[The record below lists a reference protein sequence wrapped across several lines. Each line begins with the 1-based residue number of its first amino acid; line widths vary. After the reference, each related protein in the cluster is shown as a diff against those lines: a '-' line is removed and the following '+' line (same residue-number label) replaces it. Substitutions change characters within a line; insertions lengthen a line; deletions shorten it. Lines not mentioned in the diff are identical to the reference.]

1 MTSPSTSSVDASASA
16 IDPVLEAAPVA
27 RPRAPSVPPPSPPAT
42 PSWRSV
48 GFWVQFL
55 GGALIGG
62 GGTVLAI
69 AWVREAGGEVG
80 LVAMLSVLVGLML
93 GWWPQML
100 VHEAGHAVAGR
111 IGGFELVAMAVGRW
125 RGERGGDGW
134 RFRRRPEER
143 GVGGFALMLPRGE
156 RTPRWGHALY
166 MLGGPLANLL
176 AAAALLALAG
186 PADAALGAWAG
197 GLVLGVA
204 AAGALLGLVNLVPFT
219 SGGWSTDG
227 RQLLAL
233 LRGRAEARLTAELLR
248 VSGWAMLG
256 RRPRDWPAL
265 DLRGADDPALPGP
278 IVDALLRLTI
288 TRVLDGPEAGWAAA
302 QPEVDRLAERLRQG
316 PDGLRPVTAVMLAAW
331 SIKACRD
338 ADAAEAWL
346 AETAGGVM
354 DLEAQRHWLRAA
366 IDAERGD
373 HAAARAGLARARQA
387 LPRQLDGASRA
398 MLVEEL
404 DALEARLVAAAA
416 A

>member
-1 MTSPSTSSVDASASA
+1 MASSSTSNLDASTAADDAVPGAS
-16 IDPVLEAAPVA
+16 PGA
-27 RPRAPSVPPPSPPAT
+27 RPQAPPVPPPSPPA
-42 PSWRSV
+42 PPAWRSV
-48 GFWVQFL
+48 AFWLQFL

-62 GGTVLAI
+62 SGTVLAI

-111 IGGFELVAMAVGRW
+111 IGGFELVAIAVGRW
-125 RGERGGDGW
+125 RGERGGDRW
-134 RFRRRPEER
+134 RFHRRPEER

-156 RTPRWGHALY
+156 DTPRWGHALY

-176 AAAALLALAG
+176 AAAGLLALAG
-186 PADAALGAWAG
+186 PADAALGGWAG
-197 GLVLGVA
+197 GAVLGIA

-227 RQLLAL
+227 RQLLTL
-233 LRGRAEARLTAELLR
+233 LRDRPEARITAQLLR
-248 VSGWAMLG
+248 VSAWATLG

-265 DLRGADDPALPGP
+265 DLAGADDPALPGP
-278 IVDALLRLTI
+278 IVDALLRLSV
-288 TRVLDGPEAGWAAA
+288 TRTLDGPEHGWAAA
-302 QPEVDRLAERLRQG
+302 QDDIDRLAARLREG
-316 PDGLRPVTAVMLAAW
+316 PDGLRPITAVLVAGWA
-331 SIKACRD
+331 IKACGD

-346 AETAGGVM
+346 AETAGGVI

-373 HAAARAGLARARQA
+373 HAAARAALVLARQA
-387 LPRQLDGASRA
+387 LPRQRDGASRA
-398 MLVEEL
+398 MLLEEL
-404 DALEARLVAAAA
+404 EAIEARLAGAAAA
-416 A
+416 